1 MRRISQSFDLS
12 SRARTRRNFAAAA
25 FAVVASALL
34 VGTQAGFACNVG
46 EARAENSPLY
56 FDVGCAQSDL
66 DVVTLIERNGNS
78 GLSTTATLVE
88 ASEFLQTARSACEVG
103 DIDNALALYDTALR
117 RLENPSDIAR
127 R

>member
-1 MRRISQSFDLS
+1 MRRISKSFDLS
-12 SRARTRRNFAAAA
+12 SHERIRNNFVAFA
-25 FAVVASALL
+25 FAVTAGVLL
-34 VGTQAGFACNVG
+34 FGLQAGFACNVG
-46 EARAENSPLY
+46 DGRAENSPLN
-56 FDVGCAQSDL
+56 FDIGCAQRDL

-88 ASEFLQTARSACEVG
+88 ASEFLQTARTACEVG